1 MLRFLQRQ
9 KAKKGFTIIELIV
22 VIAIFAVLTAVILP
36 QMSTQKARINE
47 ARNAAK
53 DFYAAIQTV
62 MNYFSVYDGRV
73 LPTDDDNNEVVD
85 VIRYY
90 KNVGGNYPFDPTYLG
105 SNTGDLDNP
114 NESAMYI
121 MVEAKNNH
129 IKDLGVVT
137 RATEGT
143 NNDGT
148 NNGMFRL
155 LQRDPDD
162 RSTLFGNILKG
173 EIDKRVSF
181 NDGFYYAKVVYKYAD
196 EDDINLY
203 TIRVEYSAFCRRE
216 FPKAEPTGSYDNYV
230 DSYLRF
236 TKDYQLNWNS
246 GEVCGT
252 SAEWYT
258 DASGKYVCTGLAG
271 TLLT

>member
-1 MLRFLQRQ
+1 MLRFLQKQ

-36 QMSTQKARINE
+36 QMSSQKGRINE

-62 MNYFSVYDGRV
+62 MNYYSVYDGRV
-73 LPTDDDNNEVVD
+73 LSTDAAGNEVED

-90 KNVGGNYPFDPTYLG
+90 KNVGGNYPFDSAYLG
-105 SNTGDLDNP
+105 SNTGELDNP
-114 NESAMYI
+114 NETAMYI
-121 MVEAKNNH
+121 MVEAKNNN
-129 IKDLGVVT
+129 IKNLGVVT

-143 NNDGT
+143 NNNGT
-148 NNGMFRL
+148 NNGMYRL
-155 LQRDPDD
+155 LQQNPDD
-162 RSTLFGNILKG
+162 RNTEFGNILKG

-181 NDGFYYAKVVYKYAD
+181 NDGYYYAKVVYNYAD

-203 TIRVEYSAFCRRE
+203 TIRVEYAAFCRRE
-216 FPKAEPTGSYDNYV
+216 FPKASPTGSFDSYV

-246 GEVCGT
+246 GEICGT

-258 DASGKYVCTGLAG
+258 DASGKYICTGLAG